1 MKLKYLI
8 GVIFITL
15 FANSVSAKGL
25 FKKKKNKDEVKKELK
40 SKLQKKIDECTESAT
55 GLFDL
60 YSKGNKIFVLITP
73 EHTNKDFLFANRVS
87 ALSNNVDM
95 SAGQMTIDPFIF
107 YFTSDTGRVC
117 LHLKNNRD
125 ICDPGSEVY
134 SSFLKNNLSPIWK
147 TFKVVAKNKA
157 KDSLFVDMTDLFLS
171 GDKELSPFRA
181 AHLGDAMAR
190 HKPLS
195 GTYDAKVSS
204 VVGIKSFE
212 NNIVVKTRQA
222 YKVQNAPFIAVL
234 TRNIME
240 LPKEP
245 MRPRLHDDRIGYFRN
260 TKMDFTDKGSEVQKY
275 AFINKWNLKPKK
287 EDVAKYKQGDLVVPQ
302 KPIVFYVDT
311 AIPKRFRDY
320 IKLGV
325 EDWQEAFEEI
335 GFKNAIKAIDYP
347 SLDENPDFDPDDA
360 RYSCYRFVTSKVQ
373 NSMGPSYVD
382 PRTGEIICADVFF
395 YQNLTKILHN
405 WRLIQTAT
413 VDPRVRKAVFDDEVM
428 GECIRYV
435 AAHEIG
441 HTIGLMHN
449 FCSSYAYPVDS
460 LRSAS
465 YTKKYGTTPSIMD
478 YARFN
483 YVAQPGDK
491 DVRLIPPLLGLYDKY
506 AIKWGYK
513 PIYEADTYDKEYATL
528 NKWILDVANDPMFKF
543 GAQSMGSPIN
553 PANQSEA
560 LGDDPIKATQYGVKN
575 LKLLMKNLN
584 SWTADGTK
592 DYKLM
597 EEIYKGML
605 TQFERYLV
613 HTMTL
618 IGGIYKED
626 IVRGDDQ
633 VQYHFVD
640 KKTQKYAVK
649 YIYDEIYHLP
659 DWFYEKSV
667 TDYIGLE
674 NSIEDVQVMALYRLM
689 YSRCLSVL
697 EKQSSLNV
705 KDAYTA
711 EEYLDD
717 LYKLTF
723 AKLYNKKQCNHID
736 RALHIAY
743 FDDIY
748 GIFKGSGSSKSAF
761 DDTSLTANYSEG
773 GFTFNE
779 SNTERLGV
787 DIHKFNQLL
796 QLRKDLKA
804 LPQWVFNQNPH
815 YKLMKFKLEQLLKDY

>member
-1 MKLKYLI
+1 V
-8 GVIFITL
+8 GVILITL
-15 FANSVSAKGL
+15 WAGNADAKGI
-25 FKKKKNKDEVKKELK
+25 FKKKKKKDEVKKELK
-40 SKLQKKIDECTESAT
+40 SELQKKMEECSVQSS

-60 YSKGNKIFVLITP
+60 YHKDNKVYVLITP
-73 EHTNKDFLFANRVS
+73 ENIDKQYLFANRVS
-87 ALSNNVDM
+87 ALSNNVDY
-95 SAGQMTIDPFIF
+95 SAGQMTLDPFIF
-107 YFTSDTGRVC
+107 YMTKDTSKVY
-117 LHLKNNRD
+117 LHRTNNSVL
-125 ICDPGSEVY
+125 CDPESEVY

-147 TFKVVAKNKA
+147 SFKIEAKNKA
-157 KDSLFVDMTDLFLS
+157 KDSLLVDMTDLFLS
-171 GDKELSPFRA
+171 GDKELSPFRPMN
-181 AHLGDAMAR
+181 LGDAMAR
-190 HKPLS
+190 HKTLS
-195 GTYDAKVSS
+195 GSYVSDDSKVLSVKAFAK
-204 VVGIKSFE
+204 
-212 NNIVVKTRQA
+212 NIVVKTQQA
-222 YKVQNAPFIAVL
+222 YKVKDEPFMAVL
-234 TRNIME
+234 TRNILA
-240 LPKEP
+240 LPEEP
-245 MRPRLHDDRIGYFRN
+245 MRPRLHDDRIGYFR
-260 TKMDFTDKGSEVQKY
+260 TSKMDFTDKGSEVQKY
-275 AFINKWNLKPKK
+275 AFINKWNLQPKK
-287 EDVAKYKQGDLVVPQ
+287 EDLAKYKKGELVTPE

-325 EDWQEAFEEI
+325 EDWKVAFEEI
-335 GFKNAIKAIDYP
+335 GFKDAIQAIDYP
-347 SLDENPDFDPDDA
+347 TKAENPDFDPDDA

-395 YQNLTKILHN
+395 YQNLTKILHS
-405 WRLIQTAT
+405 WRLIQTST

-449 FCSSYAYPVDS
+449 FGSSYAYPVDS
-460 LRSAS
+460 LRSA
-465 YTKKYGTTPSIMD
+465 TFTQKYGTTPSIMD

-483 YVAQPGDK
+483 YVAQPGDEG
-491 DVRLIPPLLGLYDKY
+491 VRLIPPLLGVYDKY
-506 AIKWGYK
+506 ALKWGYQ
-513 PIYEADTYDKEYATL
+513 PIYEAKTFDKEYDTL
-528 NKWILDVANDPMFKF
+528 NQWILDAANNPMLKF
-543 GAQSMGSPIN
+543 GAQTMGSPIN
-553 PANQSEA
+553 PANQSES
-560 LGDDPIKATQYGVKN
+560 LGNDPIKATRYGINN

-584 SWTADGTK
+584 KWTAEGTR
-592 DYKLM
+592 DYTLM
-597 EEIYKGML
+597 EETYEGML
-605 TQFERYLV
+605 MQMERYLV

-626 IVRGDDQ
+626 IVRGDNQ

-640 KKTQKYAVK
+640 KKTQKEAVK
-649 YIYDEIYHLP
+649 FIYDEIYHLP

-697 EKQSSLNV
+697 EKQSSLKV
-705 KDAYTA
+705 KGAYTA

-723 AKLYNKKQCNHID
+723 AKVYNHKKCNHVD
-736 RALHIAY
+736 RALQIAY
-743 FDDIY
+743 FGEIY
-748 GIFKGSGSSKSAF
+748 GIFKGGSSKAAF
-761 DDTSLTANYSEG
+761 DETSLTTNYSEG

-779 SNTERLGV
+779 SRTERLGV

-796 QLRKDLKA
+796 KLRNDLKA
-804 LPQWVFNQNPH
+804 LPQWVLNKNPH